1 MDVGIKTANDQFQSV
16 TTTERTAIT
25 SPVVGQCVWDSTLRQ
40 LMVYMNATTG
50 NAWQPIGNSIVCA
63 STTRPVTPFE
73 GQQIYETD
81 TNKTLVY
88 TGAAWVETG
97 DLDNTGGL
105 SDNAYWTSLRKNIII
120 NGMFSVDQRNG
131 GAAQTITS
139 GAALAY
145 TADRWYAYCTG
156 ANVTGQRLATGTAPN
171 QYNYKFT
178 GAASNTLV
186 GFGTRLEQVDTFHL
200 AGTTATLSA
209 SIASSTLT
217 SITWSAYYATTADT
231 FGTIAVPTRT
241 LIATGTFTITATL
254 ASYNAQI
261 SVPAAAT
268 TGIEIVFTTGALVA
282 AATLTFAG
290 IQLEQN
296 TTATIL
302 ERESIQQTLAKCQ
315 RYYYRLSP
323 TDSSVESAPGYSG
336 SATIA
341 QLLVTFPVEMRIA
354 PTTME
359 TTGTSA
365 NYGVIFELT
374 EATAATGPTLAS
386 TTKLH
391 ARVSLTTAAVMTVGR
406 GLMLRHRV
414 ANAYIGFIG
423 AEL

>member
-16 TTTERTAIT
+16 TTAERTAIA
-25 SPVVGQCVWDSTLRQ
+25 SPVVGQAVWDSTLRQ
-40 LMVYMNATTG
+40 IMVYMNATTG

-63 STTRPVTPFE
+63 STTRPLSPFE

-81 TNKTLVY
+81 SNKTLVY

-105 SDNAYWTSLRKNIII
+105 SDNAYWTSIRKNIII
-120 NGMFSVDQRNG
+120 NGMFSVDQRNA

-231 FGTIAVPTRT
+231 FGTIASPTRT

-268 TGIEIVFTTGALVA
+268 TGIEIVFTTGALLA
-282 AATLTFAG
+282 AATLTFSG

-302 ERESIQQTLAKCQ
+302 EREPIQQTLAKCQ
-315 RYYYRLSP
+315 RYYEKSYNIE
-323 TDSSVESAPGYSG
+323 TAPGTSTSAGSVGFSG
-336 SATIA
+336 SSEGGSNVIIPVKFAVAKRGTP
-341 QLLVTFPVEMRIA
+341 TFLYWNGGGTANAWNFTRSGLTSGFA
-354 PTTME
+354 PTA
-359 TTGTSA
+359 G
-365 NYGVIFELT
+365 
-374 EATAATGPTLAS
+374 
-386 TTKLH
+386 
-391 ARVSLTTAAVMTVGR
+391 
-406 GLMLRHRV
+406 
-414 ANAYIGFIG
+414 YIGQQSFITSG
-423 AEL
+423 GVGAAFVPVTVDGHWTASAEL